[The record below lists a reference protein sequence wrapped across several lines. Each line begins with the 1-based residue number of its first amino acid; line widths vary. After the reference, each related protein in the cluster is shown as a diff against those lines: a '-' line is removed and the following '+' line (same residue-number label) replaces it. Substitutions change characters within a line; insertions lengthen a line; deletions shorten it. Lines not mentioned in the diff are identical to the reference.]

1 MSRDQ
6 NGVNPPTKRTVVNCR
21 FERYDVYVGLPSEWG
36 NEYSHKP
43 GTKAKYRT
51 KTIEEATYR
60 HAIDFLSDHAKVE
73 KCRRELKGKVLGC
86 SCVCPDRPDASCHA
100 HIYARVA
107 NATEEELV
115 KIYRDYDFEFD
126 GEKWTAEYINN
137 AFFEES

>member
-1 MSRDQ
+1 M
-6 NGVNPPTKRTVVNCR
+6 NPPKKRWVVNCR
-21 FERYDVYVGLPSEWG
+21 FEPYDIYVGLPSEWW

-60 HAIDFLSDHAKVE
+60 HAIDFLKDRAKVE

-86 SCVCPDRPDASCHA
+86 SCVCPDRPDAPCHA

-107 NATEEELV
+107 NAPEEELV

-126 GEKWTAEYINN
+126 GEEWTAEHINN
-137 AFFEES
+137 AFFEEG